1 MQPWEVPTVCSLVRE
16 NLTTNWQIH
25 GFSKLR
31 VWHFVIP
38 RFCDTAFCRLLC
50 DKYYC
55 GMLWEQGNVFVIEDR
70 DRRLLGNSREELG
83 NQESN
88 EKYSSK
94 TDRWFKERARKGK
107 H

>member
-1 MQPWEVPTVCSLVRE
+1 MQPWEAPAICSFVRE

-25 GFSKLR
+25 GFSKLC

-38 RFCDTAFCRLLC
+38 SFYDTAFCRLLC

-55 GMLWEQGNVFVIEDR
+55 GMLWEKGNVFVVETKER
-70 DRRLLGNSREELG
+70 GLLGRSREELG

-88 EKYSSK
+88 KYSRK
-94 TDRWFKERARKGK
+94 TDRWFKERARKGT